1 MGFSFRKS
9 FKITSGIKVNV
20 GKKGASVSLGG
31 KGSSINIGTRG
42 IFTNANIPSTGISYR
57 SNVFIK
63 KQRGKK
69 TLNENSVT
77 DNNSVIEGGIMLGV
91 IVGGILFWLSGSFL
105 LSFVPVILFPTILA
119 LHQDTSKESG
129 QNKEI

>member
-42 IFTNANIPSTGISYR
+42 IFTNANIPGTGISYR
-57 SNVFIK
+57 SKVFKKKAKRQKNIK
-63 KQRGKK
+63 
-69 TLNENSVT
+69 
-77 DNNSVIEGGIMLGV
+77 
-91 IVGGILFWLSGSFL
+91 
-105 LSFVPVILFPTILA
+105 
-119 LHQDTSKESG
+119 
-129 QNKEI
+129 